1 MEHVSQFLRADA
13 AVPYMIFVGLAACKR
28 DCMLRDLI
36 SDGWMQHLFLI
47 QQLEADVRMSRVGRM
62 VTIAKNLNSTIKL
75 NDGLE
80 MPMFGL
86 GMWQAKSGRGGL
98 AEKAVICALQNGYK
112 MIDTATLY
120 Q

>member
-1 MEHVSQFLRADA
+1 MDGCVL
-13 AVPYMIFVGLAACKR
+13 L
-28 DCMLRDLI
+28 DLI
-36 SDGWMQHLFLI
+36 SDRWMQHLFLI
-47 QQLEADVRMSRVGRM
+47 QQLEADVGMSRVGRM

-75 NDGLE
+75 NDGME

-86 GMWQAKSGRGGL
+86 GVWQAKSGRDGP